1 MAPIEKKRPQKGAG
15 QKARKRQR
23 IALEDGIQEMAGLGP
38 RNLDALPWNEVALP
52 ARLDDAEGFFGL
64 EEVSDVEIVRD
75 PNIGKV
81 EYRVGKASQ
90 KAAQQPEADL
100 PSYPPPKLQSNHIK
114 SPQRSLGEGTPLL
127 TIVK

>member
-1 MAPIEKKRPQKGAG
+1 VGFVSINKEKVKMAPIEKKRPQKGAG

-23 IALEDGIQEMAGLGP
+23 IALEDGIQETAGLGP
-38 RNLDALPWNEVALP
+38 RSLDALPWNEVALP

-81 EYRVGKASQ
+81 EYRVGKAS
-90 KAAQQPEADL
+90 
-100 PSYPPPKLQSNHIK
+100 
-114 SPQRSLGEGTPLL
+114 
-127 TIVK
+127 